1 MILSD
6 QDILEIQNG
15 SNPLLTPF
23 NPERLGGA
31 SYDVSLGGDVS
42 PILSISSIVDLSNRD
57 KSNSLFRGCVP
68 LEGFVMKP
76 GQYCLAALAET
87 ISLPD
92 DVVGFV
98 LPRTRFTRA
107 GLLVASQFCNPSYSG
122 RLWIGLQNVSENN
135 LRLAPNVPIAQFVF
149 HRLSSTP
156 SDERLYRNRV
166 TATYQNENSTADG
179 YSEVPP
185 SDESKRLYQDLI
197 SELFGR
203 GGR

>member
-6 QDILEIQNG
+6 KDILEIQERSG
-15 SNPLLTPF
+15 TLIAPF
-23 NPERLGGA
+23 NLERLGGA
-31 SYDVSLGGDVS
+31 SYDVSLGGEVS

-57 KSNSLFRGCVP
+57 KADSLYRGRVP

-87 ISLPD
+87 VSLPD
-92 DVVGFV
+92 EIVGFV

-135 LRLAPNVPIAQFVF
+135 LRLAPNVPIAQLVF
-149 HRLSSTP
+149 HRLASAP
-156 SDERLYRNRV
+156 SDGRLYRNQMN
-166 TATYQNENSTADG
+166 ATYQNENSTADG
-179 YSEVPP
+179 HTEALP

-197 SELFGR
+197 AELFGHGER
-203 GGR
+203 